1 MMNNFKKTVM
11 NVSFIVIFIKW
22 EEAYLRRN
30 VVKLSDI
37 KEPFKL
43 QNGWLLWA
51 GVGLFVAVISIALAG
66 TAMTYLN
73 GETPEREV
81 RQICFS
87 N

>member
-1 MMNNFKKTVM
+1 MMNNFKKIVM
-11 NVSFIVIFIKW
+11 NVSFIIIFIKG
-22 EEAYLRRN
+22 EKHIYAEN

-37 KEPFKL
+37 KEPFKM

-51 GVGLFVAVISIALAG
+51 GVGLFAAVISIALAG